1 MNNIDKIT
9 TLGVLL
15 SKKYGKDLFKLLKVY
30 KDISASEASS
40 RLGLH
45 VQTVQ
50 EFLEA
55 TASIG
60 LTEKNEVVEK
70 KRPYYRYTLI
80 MSEMNLKFDINE
92 LLDEKEVIEIR
103 SNSVLIREM
112 RNSNSHFTTARAG
125 NFFSAISATVGSG
138 RDRTQKRINLTNAQ
152 GKFLFHL
159 PFPDAKPL
167 TVDQVMIEAGLD
179 QENKPEIDDI
189 VDELVT
195 LKVIER
201 FD

>member
-1 MNNIDKIT
+1 MNNIDTIT

-55 TASIG
+55 TANIG
-60 LTEKNEVVEK
+60 LTEKKEVIEK
-70 KRPYYRYTLI
+70 KRPYFRYTLV

-92 LLDEKEVIEIR
+92 LLDEREANEIR

-112 RNSNSHFTTARAG
+112 RNSNSHFTTARGG

-167 TVDQVMIEAGLD
+167 TVEQVMNEAGLD
-179 QENKPEIDDI
+179 KENKPEIDDI

-195 LKVIER
+195 LEVIER